1 MGYELTNN
9 DVRVLRAAALCA
21 SSDPERPVI
30 ASVHLEGATAPGFD
44 APGVAVATDS
54 YRMGWGPLSFA
65 PGSCTLSAADL
76 VRALKAWKAPK
87 RGTGSLDGDAS
98 GLVLDVE
105 GEGSLLR
112 FSVAYPTGDVF
123 WGNVVYGTYPDWRQL
138 VPASWPAEVGQAG
151 DYLAAF
157 NSSFLA
163 DLAKIAKALELDAAT
178 VPVRVS
184 VSDRNRPGLFAFAGR
199 FSYLLMPVRVS

>member
-1 MGYELTNN
+1 MSYMLTNN

-21 SSDPERPVI
+21 SSDAGRPVI

-65 PGSCTLSAADL
+65 PESCTLAAADL

-105 GEGSLLR
+105 DDGRR
-112 FSVAYPTGDVF
+112 FSVAYPAGDVV
-123 WGNVVYGTYPDWRQL
+123 WGEVVEGTYPEWRKL
-138 VPASWPAEVGQAG
+138 VPVSWPAMVDQFGEFV
-151 DYLAAF
+151 AAF

-163 DLAKIAKALELDAAT
+163 DLAKISKALELDAAT

-184 VSDRNRPGLFAFAGR
+184 VSDRSRPGLFAFAGR

>member
-21 SSDPERPVI
+21 SSDAGRPLI
-30 ASVHLEGATAPGFD
+30 ASVHLEGAKAPGFD

-65 PGSCTLSAADL
+65 PESCTLAAADL

-87 RGTGSLDGDAS
+87 RGTGSLDEDGS
-98 GLVLDVE
+98 GLVLDVD
-105 GEGSLLR
+105 GRR
-112 FSVAYPTGDVF
+112 FSVAYPAGDVV
-123 WGNVVYGTYPDWRQL
+123 WGEVVEGDFPEWRKL
-138 VPASWPAEVGQAG
+138 VPVSWPVMVDQFGEFV
-151 DYLAAF
+151 AAF
-157 NSSFLA
+157 NASFLA
-163 DLAKIAKALELDAAT
+163 DLAKISKTLELDAVT

-184 VSDRNRPGLFAFAGR
+184 VSDRSRPALFAFAHR
-199 FSYLLMPVRVS
+199 FSYLLMPVRVSS